1 MLECQ
6 VHGAEDLRVVDVPT
20 PQPAAG
26 EVLLRLG
33 AAGICG
39 SDMHYYFHGRNGSFV
54 IREPLVPGHEASAVG
69 AAVGTGVTRV
79 KAGDRVAVNPS
90 RPCGRCAGCREGRE
104 NLCAHMRFL
113 GSASVFPHMHG
124 TFREVF
130 LMPESQCVP
139 VATDVSLAEIAMS
152 EPLSIALHSARR
164 AGNLLGK
171 RVLITGSGTIGCMMT
186 LAAKLAGAAH
196 VAITDVVDHPLD
208 VARQVGADQ
217 CVRIDRLP
225 PDGRLSDL
233 VGEPDVAF
241 EVSGAGAAL
250 TACLETVRRGG
261 TIVQVGTLPPEG
273 LHLNANLIMARELD
287 VRGSFRF
294 ADVFDLAVRS
304 IAERR
309 VDVRPVLSGVHPLT
323 DAVHAITLARDKTVS
338 MKVQLGPAVA

>member
-6 VHGAEDLRVVDVPT
+6 IHGAEDLRVVDVPT
-20 PQPAAG
+20 PQPGPG
-26 EVLLRLG
+26 EVLVRLG

-54 IREPLVPGHEASAVG
+54 IREPLVAGHEASGIVAAVG
-69 AAVGTGVTRV
+69 AGVTRV
-79 KAGDRVAVNPS
+79 KAGDRIAVNPS
-90 RPCGRCAGCREGRE
+90 KPCGHCAGCREGRE
-104 NLCAHMRFL
+104 NLCSNMRFL

-124 TFREVF
+124 TFREYF
-130 LMPESQCVP
+130 LMPDTNCVP
-139 VATDVSLAEIAMS
+139 VHTDVSLAEIAMS
-152 EPLSIALHSARR
+152 EPFSIALHSAHR

-186 LAAKLAGAAH
+186 LAAKLAGASH
-196 VAITDVVDHPLD
+196 VAITDVVDHPLE
-208 VARQVGADQ
+208 VAKQVGADLA
-217 CVRIDRLP
+217 VRTDRLP
-225 PDGRLSDL
+225 EDGRLSDL

-241 EVSGAGAAL
+241 EVSGAPSAM

-261 TIVQVGTLPPEG
+261 IVVQVGTLPPDG
-273 LHLNANLIMARELD
+273 FHLNANLIMARELD

-294 ADVFDLAVRS
+294 GNVFEHSVRS

-323 DAVHAITLARDKTVS
+323 DAVRAITLARDKTVS
-338 MKVQLGPAVA
+338 MKVQLGPGA